1 MTEKNFELSSD
12 LDGLSLKILP
22 HGLRPVPKL
31 SQEMFSAFMSGMG
44 GKVVYINGYGYLT
57 TVAVDGVTEE
67 PRTPLPLDP
76 PPIKQRVKI
85 GNYTHKN
92 IVKKFVP
99 RCMSMITIQWK

>member
-76 PPIKQRVKI
+76 PPPS
-85 GNYTHKN
+85 N
-92 IVKKFVP
+92 
-99 RCMSMITIQWK
+99 SA